1 MKSTFPALSN
11 TWRKSTYSGA
21 EGNACV
27 EAADF
32 TSSVGVRDSKDTSLT
47 SLTFAPSS
55 WSAFVTG
62 LRADGFEAHA

>member
-1 MKSTFPALSN
+1 MKRTFPALNN

-32 TSSVGVRDSKDTSLT
+32 TTLVGVRDSKDTDLT
-47 SLTFAPSS
+47 PLTFAPSS

-62 LRADGFEAHA
+62 LRTDGFEARS